1 MELSPFPKG
10 YGRSEEIVFMAL
22 DWKEDD
28 RDTLVLFLETI
39 LDGHR
44 KGKLSCTQATSRII
58 EAFSQAGL
66 SSRSITAY
74 MQSVIQEQQ
83 STH

>member
-1 MELSPFPKG
+1 
-10 YGRSEEIVFMAL
+10 MAV

-28 RDTLVLFLETI
+28 HDTLVLFLETI
-39 LDGHR
+39 LDGYR
-44 KGKLSCTQATSRII
+44 KGTLSRAQATIRII

>member
-1 MELSPFPKG
+1 M
-10 YGRSEEIVFMAL
+10 VV

-28 RDTLVLFLETI
+28 QDTLVLFLETI
-39 LDGHR
+39 LDR
-44 KGKLSCTQATSRII
+44 YREGKLSRTQATSRIV

-74 MQSVIQEQQ
+74 MLSVIQEQCA
-83 STH
+83 H